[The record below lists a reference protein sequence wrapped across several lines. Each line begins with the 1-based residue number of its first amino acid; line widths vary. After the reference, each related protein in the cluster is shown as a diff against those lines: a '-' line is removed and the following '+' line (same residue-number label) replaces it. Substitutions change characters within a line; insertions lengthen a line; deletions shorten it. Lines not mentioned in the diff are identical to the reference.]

1 MQVKLLDYGVP
12 SEMQPRPCVHR
23 PFLFTIIS
31 IKDEWQTTYNV
42 DRIKLRGPLSHN
54 INFTAFSKRCKSA
67 ELNRFLLKTLS
78 SSSAYETY

>member
-1 MQVKLLDYGVP
+1 MPAEATFEQTEKLACTQILDYAKTFFQDP
-12 SEMQPRPCVHR
+12 
-23 PFLFTIIS
+23 
-31 IKDEWQTTYNV
+31 
-42 DRIKLRGPLSHN
+42 IKLRGPLSHN

>member
-1 MQVKLLDYGVP
+1 M
-12 SEMQPRPCVHR
+12 
-23 PFLFTIIS
+23 
-31 IKDEWQTTYNV
+31 
-42 DRIKLRGPLSHN
+42 RGPLSHN